1 MIPTPSTTDS
11 ALKMW
16 NLLLP
21 TKTTNLLRNNVSSF
35 SSSSHTGLK
44 FPLGARSYIQSA
56 RNVQKRQ
63 PFAVSAGIQSS
74 SYQSSKE
81 QKGRMFA
88 LIGGVGIGLF
98 AITQSSPHKLML
110 DWDPR
115 NSNQSSGPDSI
126 RGYTINQDSSN
137 DSIPFGDD
145 GDNLPKSDVN
155 IYNLG
160 FGSVCGLCAGIFIK
174 KGLKFVAFLLGGGFI
189 LLQYLNTQKII
200 KVDWK
205 ALGKR
210 YDSAI
215 DHAAGK
221 DAVQINRSAS
231 GWRDSTAARIWN
243 RFTHFLTADFP
254 SRGTFLAGLV
264 LGLRLG

>member
-1 MIPTPSTTDS
+1 
-11 ALKMW
+11 MW
-16 NLLLP
+16 NLSIPGRTIGLI
-21 TKTTNLLRNNVSSF
+21 RHNVQPL
-35 SSSSHTGLK
+35 SSSQAGLS
-44 FPLGARSYIQSA
+44 FRLSTRSYIQPARNAAQRQPIAITAPSPSASFSSEKGQSA
-56 RNVQKRQ
+56 R
-63 PFAVSAGIQSS
+63 
-74 SYQSSKE
+74 
-81 QKGRMFA
+81 MLA

-98 AITQSSPHKLML
+98 AVSQSTRKLLL
-110 DWDPR
+110 DWDPLKA
-115 NSNQSSGPDSI
+115 NQSSGPNFV
-126 RGYTINQDSSN
+126 RGYSINQDAN
-137 DSIPFGDD
+137 DAMPFGDD
-145 GDNLPKSDVN
+145 GKDIPKSDVN

-160 FGSVCGLCAGIFIK
+160 FGSVCGICAGIFIK

-205 ALGKR
+205 ALGRR
-210 YDSAI
+210 YDSAVGS
-215 DHAAGK
+215 AAGK
-221 DAVQINRSAS
+221 DAVQINKPAS

>member
-1 MIPTPSTTDS
+1 MG
-11 ALKMW
+11 
-16 NLLLP
+16 
-21 TKTTNLLRNNVSSF
+21 LLRHNVQPF
-35 SSSSHTGLK
+35 SSSPAGLS
-44 FPLGARSYIQSA
+44 FRLSTRSYIQPA
-56 RNVQKRQ
+56 RNATKRQ
-63 PFAVSAGIQSS
+63 PIAITAPSPSFHSERGQAGRI
-74 SYQSSKE
+74 
-81 QKGRMFA
+81 FA

-98 AITQSSPHKLML
+98 AVCQSSHKLML
-110 DWDPR
+110 DWDPLKTDPS
-115 NSNQSSGPDSI
+115 NST
-126 RGYTINQDSSN
+126 RGYTINQDPN
-137 DSIPFGDD
+137 DAIPFGDD
-145 GDNLPKSDVN
+145 GKDIPKSDVN

-160 FGSVCGLCAGIFIK
+160 FGSICGICAGIFIK

-210 YDSAI
+210 YDSAV
-215 DHAAGK
+215 DSAAGK
-221 DAVQINRSAS
+221 DAIQVNKPAS